1 MLSAIE
7 EDRIEAAVA
16 KAEEGTSGE
25 ILCVLA
31 REVSQYREIPL
42 AWAAGVSLVL
52 PPLVFALTVR
62 PLANL
67 VSDLWVLGQS
77 GALESELGMGLS
89 IYALLQCFL
98 FVIVFLT
105 VSIPAV
111 RRRLTPRLLKSH
123 RVARAAHRQFAAIG
137 ARAVGSETG
146 VMIFVALDDHQ
157 VQVLADAAIHQK
169 VGDPVWNRAA
179 AAIGAAMKHGDDPTA
194 GIIEAVEICGAA
206 LREHFPAA
214 GSHDQVFSNRPLE
227 V

>member
-1 MLSAIE
+1 MLSALE

-16 KAEEGTSGE
+16 KAEEGSSGE

-42 AWAAGVSLVL
+42 AWAAAASLAL

-62 PLANL
+62 PLATL

-77 GALESELGMGLS
+77 GALETELSMGLS
-89 IYALLQCFL
+89 IYALLQCAL
-98 FVIVFLT
+98 FVAVFLI

-137 ARAVGSETG
+137 ARAIGSETG
-146 VMIFVALDDHQ
+146 VMIFVALDDRQ
-157 VQVLADAAIHQK
+157 VQILADEGIHQK
-169 VGDPVWNRAA
+169 VGDPAWTRAA
-179 AAIGAAMKHGDDPTA
+179 AAIGEAMKRGDDPTS

-214 GSHDQVFSNRPLE
+214 GPHDQVFSNRPLE